1 MSVDYEQLIT
11 LAKST
16 KRVGSIEGAIC
27 GSATNASC
35 GDVCDVSLVIEDGRI
50 VDAKY
55 VVKGCVISRAA
66 ATVLSESVIGP
77 IGRIGLM
84 NGLSI
89 RELLGANVSP
99 LRERCL
105 TTALA
110 AVQNA
115 INHYESRT

>member
-1 MSVDYEQLIT
+1 MSVDYEQLIA

-16 KRVGSIEGAIC
+16 KRVGFIDGAAC

-35 GDVCDVSLVIEDGRI
+35 GDVCNVSLVIQDGEI
-50 VDAKY
+50 VDVKY
-55 VVKGCVISRAA
+55 VVTGCVISRASA
-66 ATVLSESVIGP
+66 AVLAEAVLGP
-77 IGRIGLM
+77 IGRIEPMDGTV
-84 NGLSI
+84 I
-89 RELLGANVSP
+89 RDLLGVNVSP

-115 INHYESRT
+115 INQYESRT

>member
-1 MSVDYEQLIT
+1 MSVDYEQLIA

-16 KRVGSIEGAIC
+16 KRVGSIEGATC

-35 GDVCDVSLVIEDGRI
+35 GDVCDVSLVIEDGKI
-50 VDAKY
+50 VDVKY

-66 ATVLSESVIGP
+66 AAVLAEVIIGP
-77 IGRIGLM
+77 IGGIGPM
-84 NGLSI
+84 NGSSI
-89 RELLGANVSP
+89 RELLGVNVSS

-115 INHYESRT
+115 INHYES

>member
-1 MSVDYEQLIT
+1 MNVDYEQLIA
-11 LAKST
+11 LAKNT
-16 KRVGSIEGAIC
+16 KRVGAIEGAIF

-35 GDVCDVSLVIEDGRI
+35 GDVCDVSLSIEEDKI
-50 VDAKY
+50 VDVKY

-66 ATVLSESVIGP
+66 AAVLAESVIGP
-77 IGRIGLM
+77 IGRIELM
-84 NGLSI
+84 NGATI
-89 RELLGANVSP
+89 RELLGVHVSP

-115 INHYESRT
+115 LYHYES